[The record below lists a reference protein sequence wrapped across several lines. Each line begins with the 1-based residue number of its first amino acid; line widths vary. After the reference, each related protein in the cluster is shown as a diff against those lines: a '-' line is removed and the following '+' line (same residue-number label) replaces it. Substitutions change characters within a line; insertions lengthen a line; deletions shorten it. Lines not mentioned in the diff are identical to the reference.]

1 MGLVQKI
8 KEVLIGTKSDL
19 DGNQKP
25 LTKEAKRLLAAAERG
40 NVDAQYRLGHCL
52 YSGEGM
58 EQDFGKAAAWLKK
71 AAEGGEPNARFL
83 WGISL
88 LEGKGT
94 DTDPNQAEEM
104 IKGTFG
110 ATDHIEK
117 ESPSDDEKLINWHI
131 KAAETGNAEAQFL
144 LGVIYYEGENTTRN
158 FEEAI
163 RWYQAAAEQ
172 GHAEAQY
179 NLGYCYADGQGV
191 GQDMREAF
199 RWFKKAADQSY
210 EPAIEKVHE
219 FEPGLKEI

>member
-52 YSGEGM
+52 YYGEGM

-144 LGVIYYEGENTTRN
+144 LGVIYYEGENTTRD

-172 GHAEAQY
+172 GHASAQH
-179 NLGYCYADGQGV
+179 NLGCMYANGTGVVKDDG
-191 GQDMREAF
+191 EAVKWF
-199 RWFKKAADQSY
+199 RKAARQ
-210 EPAIEKVHE
+210 
-219 FEPGLKEI
+219 GLKNSIDSLKRRNLSW